1 MITPTKKT
9 QNWLPG
15 ILNDFLANEWIAK
28 VNANAPA
35 INIIE
40 SDKEYRVEI
49 AAPGVAKENLKIR
62 VDDQNQLIVTIEK
75 KEEKQE
81 EQKNEKYLRREFMLS
96 QFQQTM
102 ILPDNVN
109 KDMIDA
115 TQENGVLMIRIPKS
129 ECEQDEKSKNIE
141 VK

>member
-1 MITPTKKT
+1 MINPTKKT

-15 ILNDFLANEWIAK
+15 ILNEFLGNEWIAK

-40 SDKEYRVEI
+40 SEKEYRVEI

-62 VDDQNQLIVTIEK
+62 VDGENHMIISIEQK
-75 KEEKQE
+75 TEELE
-81 EQKNEKYLRREFMLS
+81 EPKNEKYLRREFMLS

-109 KDMIDA
+109 KDMIEA
-115 TQENGVLMIRIPKS
+115 MQENGVLTIRIPKS
-129 ECEQDEKSKNIE
+129 EGEQDEQTKNIE